1 MGPRVVPWQEYP
13 RQAIQTALNAARTTK
28 VPSIDIERC
37 LKVISPSKFLQVL
50 WSELVV
56 AANVPTEIENSRRL
70 AVFILTAPR
79 PPTTPPL
86 LPIFLHNI
94 LPSLI
99 IHIDSQQPGPEQTM
113 SAELLV
119 ALVSSVLTAV
129 MHLELAM
136 HSASLPVLGQSSSAM
151 ARRLVS
157 DLQVLRTRRG
167 KFSYTSTILAQ
178 RLGSSQSFV
187 ANFPVFMEV
196 GT

>member
-1 MGPRVVPWQEYP
+1 MGPRVPWQEYP
-13 RQAIQTALNAARTTK
+13 RQAIQRALNMARTIK

-37 LKVISPSKFLQVL
+37 LKVMSASKFLRVL
-50 WSELVV
+50 WEELVAV
-56 AANVPTEIENSRRL
+56 ANVPADIESSRRL

-79 PPTTPPL
+79 PPSTPPL
-86 LPIFLHNI
+86 LPIFLHNV

-99 IHIDSQQPGPEQTM
+99 IYIDSQQPGPEQTL

-136 HSASLPVLGQSSSAM
+136 RSTSQSEPILGQSSSAM

-157 DLQVLRTRRG
+157 NLGDLRTR

-178 RLGSSQSFV
+178 RLSSSQSFV